1 MAKKTKQKA
10 AKQIAAEAEEAAK
23 LLAVL
28 PSVQFIRD
36 AINEADVTQVI
47 DLQVPEDTCLTAF
60 FAEGSKAHIYL
71 WPGVVA
77 KIGHTP
83 HSNSSGRPPLRSSL
97 YSQYPELVGKVY
109 SVSLREMEKARPG
122 IARRWKK
129 VCCLSCDSQ
138 WLRRRSRTPSYGRL
152 MHGWPTS
159 RTSAW

>member
-10 AKQIAAEAEEAAK
+10 LKQIAAEAEAAK
-23 LLAVL
+23 LVVL

-47 DLQVPEDTCLTAF
+47 DLHVPENTCLTAF
-60 FAEGSKAHIYL
+60 FAEGSKAHQYL

-83 HSNSSGRPPLRSSL
+83 HSNSSGRPPLRSLL

-129 VCCLSCDSQ
+129 VCCLPCD
-138 WLRRRSRTPSYGRL
+138 
-152 MHGWPTS
+152 
-159 RTSAW
+159 

>member
-10 AKQIAAEAEEAAK
+10 LKQIAAEAEAAK
-23 LLAVL
+23 LAVL
-28 PSVQFIRD
+28 PSVQVIRD

-47 DLQVPEDTCLTAF
+47 DLHVPENTCLTDF
-60 FAEGSKAHIYL
+60 VAEGSKAHQYL

-83 HSNSSGRPPLRSSL
+83 HSNSSGRPPLRSLL

-109 SVSLREMEKARPG
+109 SVSLREMAKARPG

-129 VCCLSCDSQ
+129 VCCLPCD
-138 WLRRRSRTPSYGRL
+138 
-152 MHGWPTS
+152 
-159 RTSAW
+159 